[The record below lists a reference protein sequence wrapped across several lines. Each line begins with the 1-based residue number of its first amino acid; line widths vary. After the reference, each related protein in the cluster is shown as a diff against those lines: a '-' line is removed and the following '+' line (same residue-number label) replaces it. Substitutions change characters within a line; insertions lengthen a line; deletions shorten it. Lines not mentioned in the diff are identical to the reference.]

1 MSKVLY
7 PNGSDLLAYALAGGL
22 TLDET
27 QAATAVLAGIR
38 GFEEAT
44 GRHFLAGK
52 SVENATVAASTRYVD
67 PAGNST
73 GIVML
78 PGDLA
83 AAPSSIV
90 YTPGVDGTPETWVAG
105 TDYRL
110 RPTSAPDWGKP
121 YEYLETAS
129 AFGRPVAFGL
139 GGSIA
144 ITGAWGYGTA
154 IPEDAWLGML
164 LGGLLWLAEA
174 EFLSVTDNF
183 RTTSSY
189 SDVHGQSVSQGNS
202 GSGLRGIIGGWQSRY
217 DSAIALY
224 RKLVI

>member
-1 MSKVLY
+1 MGKTSY
-7 PNGSDLLAYALAGGL
+7 PSSGDLIAYAAAGGL
-22 TLDET
+22 TLDAT

-38 GFEEAT
+38 GFEEAS

-73 GIVML
+73 GLVLL

-90 YTPGVDGTPETWVAG
+90 YTPGVDADPETWVAG

-110 RPTSAPDWGKP
+110 RPASAPDWGKP
-121 YEYLETAS
+121 YEYLETAT
-129 AFGRPVAFGL
+129 AYGRPVAFGL

-164 LGGLLWLAEA
+164 LGGLLWLVDAKA
-174 EFLSVTDNF
+174 ISVSNLWE
-183 RTTSSY
+183 TSFSQG
-189 SDVHGQSVSQGNS
+189 DTHGQSVSHGHS
-202 GSGLRGIIGGWQSRY
+202 
-217 DSAIALY
+217 SAGVGRTVDAWRSMHSAAVGLY